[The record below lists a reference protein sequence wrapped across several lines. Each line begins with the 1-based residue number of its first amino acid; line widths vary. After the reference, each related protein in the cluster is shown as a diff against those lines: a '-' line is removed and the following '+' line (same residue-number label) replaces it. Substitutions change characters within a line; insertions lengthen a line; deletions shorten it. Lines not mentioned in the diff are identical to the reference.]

1 MTTIMSTPV
10 QGVSS
15 AWNERMR
22 MIRLRR
28 KKERPR
34 FREELRI
41 IPRWLK
47 ILCVVL
53 WLLAVGIAVT
63 IVNVAPETRPN
74 EIRDNAAAA
83 TLAMIGIITAVA
95 IPVSAFLLTL
105 GYVYR
110 DSRRRNMNAPLWTLL
125 VAILVPSSF
134 IIGLVI
140 YLLVREPLAYPC
152 PRCGSLVGPRFNF
165 CSNCKCNLH
174 PSCPN
179 CKQEIAETDKFCPN
193 CAYELTPASDT
204 ATLPNPPEIPST
216 P

>member
-1 MTTIMSTPV
+1 MSTPV

-15 AWNERMR
+15 AWNDRMR

-47 ILCVVL
+47 ILCLVL
-53 WLLAVGIAVT
+53 WLLAMGIAVT
-63 IVNVAPETRPN
+63 VVNVAPDTRFP
-74 EIRDNAAAA
+74 EVRDNAAAA
-83 TLAMIGIITAVA
+83 TLAMIGIVTAMA

-152 PRCGSLVGPRFNF
+152 PRCGALVGPRFNF
-165 CSNCKCNLH
+165 CSNCKCDLH

-193 CAYELTPASDT
+193 CAYELRPAQLTTS
-204 ATLPNPPEIPST
+204 PGEVEQEEKHG
-216 P
+216 

>member
-1 MTTIMSTPV
+1 MNTPG

-41 IPRWLK
+41 VPRWLK
-47 ILCVVL
+47 ILCLVL
-53 WLLAVGIAVT
+53 YLLALGVAVT
-63 IVNVAPETRPN
+63 IVNVAPDTRFP
-74 EIRDNAAAA
+74 EFRDNAAAA
-83 TLAMIGIITAVA
+83 TLAMIGMVTGIA
-95 IPVSAFLLTL
+95 IAFSAFLFVL

-110 DSRRRNMNAPLWTLL
+110 DARRRNMNAPLWTLL
-125 VAILVPSSF
+125 VLVLAPSSL

-140 YLLVREPLAYPC
+140 YLLVREPLPYPC
-152 PRCGSLVGPRFNF
+152 PRCSALVGPRFNF
-165 CSNCKCNLH
+165 CSSCKCNLH

-193 CAYELTPASDT
+193 CAQELKPAELQEALTKPISQG
-204 ATLPNPPEIPST
+204 
-216 P
+216 

>member
-1 MTTIMSTPV
+1 MNTPG
-10 QGVSS
+10 QGVSG

-47 ILCVVL
+47 IVCLVL
-53 WLLAVGIAVT
+53 YLLALGVAVT
-63 IVNVAPETRPN
+63 LVNVAPDIRFPEV
-74 EIRDNAAAA
+74 RDNAAAA
-83 TLAMIGIITAVA
+83 TLAMIGIVTGIA
-95 IPVSAFLLTL
+95 ILISAFLFVL

-110 DSRRRNMNAPLWTLL
+110 DARRRNMNAPLWTLL
-125 VAILVPSSF
+125 VLVLAPSSL

-140 YLLVREPLAYPC
+140 YLLVREPLPYPC
-152 PRCGSLVGPRFNF
+152 PRCGALVGPRFNF

-193 CAYELTPASDT
+193 CANELKA
-204 ATLPNPPEIPST
+204 AELPDALTKPISQG
-216 P
+216 

>member
-1 MTTIMSTPV
+1 MSTTG

-41 IPRWLK
+41 IPRWLN
-47 ILCVVL
+47 ILCLVL
-53 WLLAVGIAVT
+53 YLIAIGIGVT
-63 IVNVAPETRPN
+63 VVNVDPTARFPAFAN
-74 EIRDNAAAA
+74 NAAAS
-83 TLAMIGIITAVA
+83 TLIIIGIVTGMA
-95 IPVSAFLLTL
+95 IPTAAFLLML

-110 DSRRRNMNAPLWTLL
+110 DARRRNMNAPLWTLL
-125 VAILVPSSF
+125 VFILAPSSL
-134 IIGLVI
+134 IIGLII
-140 YLLVREPLAYPC
+140 YLLVREPLPFPC
-152 PRCGSLVGPRFNF
+152 PRCGYLVGPRFNF

-193 CAYELTPASDT
+193 CAYELGPAQETP
-204 ATLPNPPEIPST
+204 TLPNPEIQNAR
-216 P
+216 

>member
-1 MTTIMSTPV
+1 MNTPG
-10 QGVSS
+10 QGVSG

-41 IPRWLK
+41 VPRWLK
-47 ILCVVL
+47 ILCFVL
-53 WLLAVGIAVT
+53 YLLALGVAVT
-63 IVNVAPETRPN
+63 IVNIAPDTRFP
-74 EIRDNAAAA
+74 EFRDNAAAA
-83 TLAMIGIITAVA
+83 TLAIIGMVTAIA
-95 IPVSAFLLTL
+95 IVFSAFLFVL

-110 DSRRRNMNAPLWTLL
+110 DARRRNMNAPLWTLL
-125 VAILVPSSF
+125 VLVLAPSSL

-140 YLLVREPLAYPC
+140 YLLVREPLPYPC
-152 PRCGSLVGPRFNF
+152 PRCGALVGPRFNF
-165 CSNCKCNLH
+165 CSSCKCNLH

-193 CAYELTPASDT
+193 CAHELKPAE
-204 ATLPNPPEIPST
+204 LPDALTKPISQG
-216 P
+216 

>member
-1 MTTIMSTPV
+1 MSTPG
-10 QGVSS
+10 QGVSG

-47 ILCVVL
+47 ILCLVL
-53 WLLAVGIAVT
+53 YLIAIGIGVT
-63 IVNVAPETRPN
+63 VVNVDPTARIPAYSN
-74 EIRDNAAAA
+74 NVAAS
-83 TLAMIGIITAVA
+83 TLAIIGIITAMA
-95 IPVSAFLLTL
+95 ISLSAFLFML

-110 DSRRRNMNAPLWTLL
+110 DARRRNMNAPLWTLL
-125 VAILVPSSF
+125 VFILAPSSL
-134 IIGLVI
+134 IIGLII
-140 YLLVREPLAYPC
+140 YLLVREPLPYPC

-165 CSNCKCNLH
+165 CSSCKCNLH
-174 PSCPN
+174 PSCPS

-193 CAYELTPASDT
+193 CAYELAPGREA
-204 ATLPNPPEIPST
+204 AVLPGPEMQST
-216 P
+216 G

>member
-1 MTTIMSTPV
+1 MNTPG
-10 QGVSS
+10 QGVSG

-47 ILCVVL
+47 IVCLVL
-53 WLLAVGIAVT
+53 YLLALGVAVT
-63 IVNVAPETRPN
+63 LVNVAPDIRFPEV
-74 EIRDNAAAA
+74 RDNAAAA
-83 TLAMIGIITAVA
+83 TLAMIGIVTGIA
-95 IPVSAFLLTL
+95 ILISAFLFVL

-110 DSRRRNMNAPLWTLL
+110 DARRRNMNGPLWTLL
-125 VAILVPSSF
+125 VLVLAPSSL

-140 YLLVREPLAYPC
+140 YLLVREPLPYPC
-152 PRCGSLVGPRFNF
+152 PRCGALVGPRFNF

-193 CAYELTPASDT
+193 CANELKPAE
-204 ATLPNPPEIPST
+204 LPDALTKPISQG
-216 P
+216 

>member
-1 MTTIMSTPV
+1 MSTSG

-22 MIRLRR
+22 LIRLRR

-41 IPRWLK
+41 IPRWVK

-53 WLLAVGIAVT
+53 YVLAIAIGVT
-63 IVNVAPETRPN
+63 VVNVAPDTRFP
-74 EIRDNAAAA
+74 EIRDNTAAS
-83 TLAMIGIITAVA
+83 TLAIIGIITGMA
-95 IPVSAFLLTL
+95 IPTAAFLLML

-110 DSRRRNMNAPLWTLL
+110 DARRRSMNAPLWTLL
-125 VAILVPSSF
+125 VFILAPSSL
-134 IIGLVI
+134 IIGLII
-140 YLLVREPLAYPC
+140 YLLVREPLPYPC
-152 PRCGSLVGPRFNF
+152 PRCASLVGPRFNF
-165 CSNCKCNLH
+165 CSSCKCDLH

-193 CAYELTPASDT
+193 CAQELKPAEPADD
-204 ATLPNPPEIPST
+204 ATNGSRQP
-216 P
+216 

>member
-1 MTTIMSTPV
+1 MSTPG

-41 IPRWLK
+41 VPRWLK
-47 ILCVVL
+47 ILCLVL
-53 WLLAVGIAVT
+53 YLLALGAAVT
-63 IVNVAPETRPN
+63 VVNVAPDTRFPDV
-74 EIRDNAAAA
+74 RDNAAAA
-83 TLAMIGIITAVA
+83 TLAMIGVVTAIASV
-95 IPVSAFLLTL
+95 VSVFLFVL

-110 DSRRRNMNAPLWTLL
+110 DARRRNMNAPLWTLL
-125 VAILVPSSF
+125 VLVLAPSSL

-140 YLLVREPLAYPC
+140 YLLVRDPLPYPC
-152 PRCGSLVGPRFNF
+152 PRCGALVGPRFNF
-165 CSNCKCNLH
+165 CSSCKCNLH

-179 CKQEIAETDKFCPN
+179 CKQEIAETDRFCPN
-193 CAYELTPASDT
+193 CAYELKPAE
-204 ATLPNPPEIPST
+204 LPSVTNPIEQG
-216 P
+216 

>member
-1 MTTIMSTPV
+1 MSTSG

-22 MIRLRR
+22 LIRLRR

-53 WLLAVGIAVT
+53 YVLAIAIGVT
-63 IVNVAPETRPN
+63 IVNVNPNTRVPELH
-74 EIRDNAAAA
+74 DNAAAA
-83 TLAMIGIITAVA
+83 TLAIIGIVTACA
-95 IPVSAFLLTL
+95 IPFACFLLML

-110 DSRRRNMNAPLWTLL
+110 DARRRNMNAPLWTLL
-125 VAILVPSSF
+125 VFILAPSSLV
-134 IIGLVI
+134 IGLII
-140 YLLVREPLAYPC
+140 YLLVREPLPYAC
-152 PRCGSLVGPRFNF
+152 PRCALLVGPRFNF
-165 CSNCKCNLH
+165 CSNCKCDLH

-179 CKQEIAETDKFCPN
+179 CKQEIAETDKFCPY
-193 CAYELTPASDT
+193 CAQELGRTTEPGS
-204 ATLPNPPEIPST
+204 LRPPVTESEQ
-216 P
+216 